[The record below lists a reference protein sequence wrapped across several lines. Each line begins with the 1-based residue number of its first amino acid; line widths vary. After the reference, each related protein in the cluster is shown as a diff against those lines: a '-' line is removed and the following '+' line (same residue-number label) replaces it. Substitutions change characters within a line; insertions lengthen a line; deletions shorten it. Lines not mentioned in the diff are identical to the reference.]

1 MINKCK
7 NIIFSK
13 TNLIL
18 YWFSCLFFQHFVT
31 QLLLPES
38 LRSFIWHGLWV
49 IDILWVTILIIY
61 DIYKKQIN
69 FKDKKILFLII
80 FVLFTT
86 VSWIFKQPNH
96 GPYYIF
102 TLVTLYEQAFI
113 FYLYA
118 LEANPNEFKTIFVK
132 LAYIFIGFISFYT
145 IASLICYISGN
156 TNFVLPNGTEIN
168 MLGIDNDLAHKI
180 RFMGLWTW
188 YTVASFDC
196 YIAILLSLYLIDNN
210 KNKIFHYIMI
220 LLNSYLIYLTDSRSS
235 LIILAFIFLCFIL
248 FLMSKKL
255 GFKKSIGVGILCIL
269 LGILGLFVLK
279 ISKNPSLFAQFM
291 NNPWKTLTKL
301 SSGRIQMAEG
311 IIANLKNTWL
321 LGNGY
326 CNNDFVLQKYGI
338 QHPHNLIMALLLYTG
353 IPGLILFVIFLVC
366 NILAIN
372 KNIKSI
378 YSNNMKWIFILVLCL
393 LIESM
398 FDICIIGAPV
408 NIQTLYF
415 WLCLGLIANKDV
427 KTNEQE

>member
-7 NIIFSK
+7 NLILSK
-13 TNLIL
+13 TNLII

-38 LRSFIWHGLWV
+38 IRSVIWHGLWV

-69 FKDKKILFLII
+69 FKDKKILFLFI

-86 VSWIFKQPNH
+86 ISWIFKQPNH

-118 LEANPNEFKTIFVK
+118 LEADLNEFKTIFVK
-132 LAYIFIGFISFYT
+132 LAYIFIGFVSFYT

-220 LLNSYLIYLTDSRSS
+220 FFKFLFNLFNRLKIFINNISFYLLLFYS
-235 LIILAFIFLCFIL
+235 IFDIQETRFQ
-248 FLMSKKL
+248 
-255 GFKKSIGVGILCIL
+255 KSIGFGILCFL
-269 LGILGLFVLK
+269 LGIIGLFVLK

-291 NNPWKTLTKL
+291 DNPWETLTKL
-301 SSGRIQMAEG
+301 SSGRIQMAES
-311 IIANLKNTWL
+311 ITANLKNTWL

-353 IPGLILFVIFLVC
+353 IPGLIFFVIFLLY
-366 NILAIN
+366 NILATN

-378 YSNNMKWIFILVLCL
+378 YSNNMKWVLVLVLCL

-415 WLCLGLIANKDV
+415 WLCLGLITNKGV
-427 KTNEQE
+427 KVNG

>member
-7 NIIFSK
+7 NLILSK
-13 TNLIL
+13 TNLII

-38 LRSFIWHGLWV
+38 IRSVIWHGLWV
-49 IDILWVTILIIY
+49 IDILWVTILIVY

-69 FKDKKILFLII
+69 FKDKKILFLFI

-86 VSWIFKQPNH
+86 ISWVFKQTNH

-132 LAYIFIGFISFYT
+132 LAYIFIGFVSFYT

-220 LLNSYLIYLTDSRSS
+220 FLNS
-235 LIILAFIFLCFIL
+235 
-248 FLMSKKL
+248 
-255 GFKKSIGVGILCIL
+255 
-269 LGILGLFVLK
+269 
-279 ISKNPSLFAQFM
+279 
-291 NNPWKTLTKL
+291 
-301 SSGRIQMAEG
+301 
-311 IIANLKNTWL
+311 
-321 LGNGY
+321 
-326 CNNDFVLQKYGI
+326 
-338 QHPHNLIMALLLYTG
+338 
-353 IPGLILFVIFLVC
+353 
-366 NILAIN
+366 
-372 KNIKSI
+372 
-378 YSNNMKWIFILVLCL
+378 
-393 LIESM
+393 
-398 FDICIIGAPV
+398 
-408 NIQTLYF
+408 
-415 WLCLGLIANKDV
+415 
-427 KTNEQE
+427 